1 VQSKRRCTVAHRP
14 FDESPAVSV
23 LAPGEGDGRIT
34 HALAR
39 FADLSPDLLAIT
51 DLDGRVRWANEAHAA
66 VLGRAPGELVGKS
79 YLVETEPGAAGVET
93 RLGTPNGGGV
103 RWFSF

>member
-1 VQSKRRCTVAHRP
+1 MAHRP

-23 LAPGEGDGRIT
+23 LAPGEGDERLT

-51 DLDGRVRWANEAHAA
+51 DLDGRVQWANDAHQTL
-66 VLGRAPGELVGKS
+66 LGRAPGDLVGKP
-79 YLVETEPGAAGVET
+79 YLVETQAAICE
-93 RLGTPNGGGV
+93 REDKF
-103 RWFSF
+103 R